1 MRSNTTHG
9 GKKSKEKF
17 KKKSSPQIFHE
28 IMEIKMNRIGIATD
42 PNTIVLQI
50 DYLSYNEQLQYEIKI
65 YL

>member
-9 GKKSKEKF
+9 GKKSKENL

>member
-1 MRSNTTHG
+1 
-9 GKKSKEKF
+9 
-17 KKKSSPQIFHE
+17 
-28 IMEIKMNRIGIATD
+28 MNRIGIATD